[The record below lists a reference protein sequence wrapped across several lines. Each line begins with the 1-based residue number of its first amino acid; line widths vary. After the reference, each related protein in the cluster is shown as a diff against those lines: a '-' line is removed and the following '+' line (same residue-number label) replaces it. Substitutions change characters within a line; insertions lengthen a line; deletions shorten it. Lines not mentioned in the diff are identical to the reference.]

1 LYRVSSGGW
10 NGIRGHWFAVEQL
23 RFATT
28 QHLAVVNTAP
38 QREKNG
44 KAAVGW
50 KESTRNEII

>member
-50 KESTRNEII
+50 KESTREE